1 MVLFRVESGDMKEYA
16 PQTQIMPT
24 EKYHKYLDGIPQ
36 DNNLYC
42 KVIVENNLEK
52 VQGRNIRLTGLF
64 LFGELKDALI
74 FSSKIYHGNARIYT
88 VTIEEQSIIHKG
100 DMNVLD
106 AITTA
111 IQLELHENDQDSF
124 DGFCS
129 HYWKKGKT
137 FSPCY
142 EYIVKQAVVQELI
155 CNTEECAEFNREYMK
170 STFVEHSNIY
180 RQKLLQIY

>member
-1 MVLFRVESGDMKEYA
+1 MVLFRVEGGNVKEYVLHE
-16 PQTQIMPT
+16 IIIPT
-24 EKYHKYLDGIPQ
+24 GKYSEYLDGISEQDPQ
-36 DNNLYC
+36 YG
-42 KVIVENNLEK
+42 KVIIEQALKK
-52 VQGRNIRLTGLF
+52 VQDSSCRTTALF
-64 LFGELKDALI
+64 LFSELKDALI

-129 HYWKKGKT
+129 HYWKNGKT

-155 CNTEECAEFNREYMK
+155 CTTEECAEFNREYME